1 MEVYR
6 ITLARFAADIKA
18 SGRAARWNSND
29 VQLIYTASSRSLA
42 CLENVVHR
50 NQLGL
55 STLFKTMVIEI
66 PDDIKLKTI
75 NRNQLSGDWKNFGK
89 TYLTQKIG
97 DRWAAKMETALLKVP
112 SSIIDVEYNYL
123 INPLHPDFKRIKL
136 LRTEPFVFDE
146 RIKR

>member
-1 MEVYR
+1 M
-6 ITLARFAADIKA
+6 
-18 SGRAARWNSND
+18 
-29 VQLIYTASSRSLA
+29 QMIYTASSRSLA

-55 STLFKTMVIEI
+55 SALFRAMIIEI
-66 PDDIKLKTI
+66 PDDIKIKTI
-75 NRNQLSGDWKNFGK
+75 DKSLLHDNWKDFGNM
-89 TYLTQKIG
+89 YLTQRIG
-97 DRWAAKMETALLKVP
+97 DIWVSKIETAVLKVP

-136 LRTEPFVFDE
+136 LKTEPFIFDE

>member
-6 ITLARFAADIKA
+6 ITIAKFSTELKA

-29 VQLIYTASSRSLA
+29 MQMIYTASSRSLA

-55 STLFKTMVIEI
+55 SALFRAMIIEI
-66 PDDIKLKTI
+66 PDDIKIKTI
-75 NRNQLSGDWKNFGK
+75 DKSLLHDNWKDFGNM
-89 TYLTQKIG
+89 YLTQRIG
-97 DRWAAKMETALLKVP
+97 DIWVSKIETAVLKVP

-136 LRTEPFVFDE
+136 LKTEPFIFDE

>member
-6 ITLARFAADIKA
+6 IALAKFSTDLRA

-29 VQLIYTASSRSLA
+29 VQVIYTASSRSLA

-55 STLFKTMVIEI
+55 SALFRVMTIEI
-66 PDDIKLKTI
+66 PDAIQIKTI
-75 NRNQLSGDWKNFGK
+75 DGNHLPDNWKDFENMH
-89 TYLTQKIG
+89 LTQKIG
-97 DRWAAKMETALLKVP
+97 DTWVSKMETALLKVP
-112 SSIIDVEYNYL
+112 SSIIEMEYNYL
-123 INPLHPDFKRIKL
+123 INPLHVDSKRIKL
-136 LRTEPFVFDE
+136 LHTEPFVFDE